1 MKKVGREVV
10 WEGALFDVVVERWGD
25 KVRELAEHH
34 GSVAIVAVDREGRLV
49 LTRQF
54 REAARETLLELPAG
68 VLDEGE
74 IPLDAAR
81 RELAEETG
89 LGGGRWRKL
98 RTIHPS
104 PGFVREPVTIF
115 LAEDLDEGE
124 PDLDGSE
131 ELEVVRLT
139 PAELDNALDRLEDAK
154 TLVGVLLYLREG
166 R

>member
-1 MKKVGREVV
+1 MKKVGREVI
-10 WEGALFDVVVERWGD
+10 WDGTLFDVVVERWGD
-25 KVRELAEHH
+25 KVREIAEHP

-68 VLDEGE
+68 TLDVGE

-89 LGGGRWRKL
+89 LHGGSWRQL
-98 RTIHPS
+98 RLIHPS
-104 PGFVREPVTIF
+104 PGFVREPLTLF
-115 LAEDLDEGE
+115 LAEDLEEGE
-124 PDLDGSE
+124 ADRGDGEDL
-131 ELEVVRLT
+131 ELVRLT
-139 PAELDNALDRLEDAK
+139 RAQLEARLDELVDAK
-154 TLVGVLLYLREG
+154 TLVGVLLYLR